1 VADSA
6 VTDAV
11 AVNGPVPNRR
21 QLTFAALAV
30 LVAAADTYVVV
41 VVLPSMMSGVGLG
54 VQSLSHATPIVS
66 GFLLG
71 YVVVLPLL
79 GRLSDLLG
87 PGPVFAGC
95 LTVFALGSLVTA
107 TAHTLPVLVAGRTL
121 QGVGGG
127 GVVPVALSLVAA
139 RWPPER
145 RGVPLGVIGAVQELG
160 SVVGPLYGSAVVEL
174 GNWRTIFWINLPL
187 VAVIGPAFAWAA
199 RRGRGTVP
207 PSGRPGRDPL
217 GALLAAVGL
226 AAFGLGLDAPAGLAD
241 RVTLGRAFTP
251 LVAGASWVALSDPLA
266 VAGSALV
273 LAALALGLRRHPAR
287 RPVVDLRALGA
298 ALRRA
303 DLPGALL
310 LGVVLA
316 CVVTIF
322 STADP
327 ERQLV
332 ASSTP
337 VAAVVGVVALVGL
350 VVRQRLATTP
360 LLEPRLLASRRAVG
374 SLLVNLAVGA
384 GLIAALVDVPLF
396 ARLTVNGE
404 SQVGA
409 ALVLVRFLAAVPVG
423 ALLGGLL
430 CRRPGRGSR
439 VAATGAA
446 LAAVTFVAMTS
457 WGERALTTPWHL
469 AGTSLGL
476 GASDVEL
483 VVCGLGFGL
492 VIAPVNAAVLASV
505 PDRLHGLAASLA
517 VVARTVGMLAGLSVL
532 TAIGI
537 RRFDQAQ
544 KRIGSPFTICPGH
557 ASSCPAYSRASDAA
571 LLRELHTIF
580 GGAAG
585 CTAAAAVLA
594 LVLLSA
600 GGPGTTTRSSRRPSI
615 G

>member
-1 VADSA
+1 
-6 VTDAV
+6 V
-11 AVNGPVPNRR
+11 AVPVTTAVPNRR
-21 QLTFAALAV
+21 QLTFAAFAV
-30 LVAAADTYVVV
+30 LLAAADTYVVV

-54 VQSLSHATPIVS
+54 IESLSRATPIVS

-87 PGPVFAGC
+87 PEPVFAGC
-95 LTVFALGSLVTA
+95 LAVFALGSLITA
-107 TAHTLPVLVAGRTL
+107 TAHTLPVLVVGRTL

-139 RWPPER
+139 RWPAER

-174 GNWRTIFWINLPL
+174 GSWRTIFWINLPL
-187 VAVIGPAFAWAA
+187 VAVLGPAFAWS
-199 RRGRGTVP
+199 RRPSTRAEVP
-207 PSGRPGRDPL
+207 DAVGRDGVGWDRVGPVL
-217 GALLAAVGL
+217 ALVGA

-241 RVTLGRAFTP
+241 RVTLGRAFAP
-251 LVAGASWVALSDPLA
+251 LVGGPSWVALSDPLA
-266 VAGSALV
+266 VAGAILV
-273 LAALALGLRRHPAR
+273 LAALTLGLRRHPVR
-287 RPVVDLRALGA
+287 RPVVDLRVLA
-298 ALRRA
+298 AGLRRA

-316 CVVTIF
+316 CVVVTF

-327 ERQLV
+327 ERQVV

-337 VAAVVGVVALVGL
+337 LAAVVGVVALVAL
-350 VVRQRLATTP
+350 VVRQRRATTP
-360 LLEPRLLASRRAVG
+360 LLEPRLLTSRRAVG

-404 SQVGA
+404 SQVAA
-409 ALVLVRFLAAVPVG
+409 ALVLVRFLVAVPLG

-446 LAAVTFVAMTS
+446 LAAVTFLTMTS
-457 WGERALTTPWHL
+457 WSERALTTPFHL
-469 AGTSLGL
+469 AGTSLGV

-483 VVCGLGFGL
+483 VLCGLGFGL
-492 VIAPVNAAVLASV
+492 VIAPVNAAVLAAV

-537 RRFDQAQ
+537 RRFNQAQ
-544 KRIGSPFTICPGH
+544 QRIGSPFALCPGH
-557 ASSCPAYSRASDAA
+557 PGSCPAYDRASDAA
-571 LLRELHTIF
+571 VLRELHTIF

-585 CTAAAAVLA
+585 CTAVAAVLA

-600 GGPGTTTRSSRRPSI
+600 GGPDTTTTSFRRPSI